1 MYADYI
7 LKSNNVFDS
16 VRDKPFAGIVAVS
29 GNRISGV
36 FDKDCLEEHRGEN
49 TKVIDCGNRLVMP
62 GFIDSHTYRYG
73 NGFSGRE
80 LLR

>member
-36 FDKDCLEEHRGEN
+36 LIKTVLKNTGEK
-49 TKVIDCGNRLVMP
+49 TQK
-62 GFIDSHTYRYG
+62 
-73 NGFSGRE
+73 
-80 LLR
+80 